1 MSHSPLSRYS
11 VLLST
16 ALFAPWANAATL
28 QADRVFA
35 SGFSQA
41 LVIEG
46 SAGYPGPLANARVEA
61 HFGEVVA
68 VATTAIDGTYRI
80 GLELDQID
88 PTAIVE
94 LFARGSGSQS
104 HLVWASPLGPANRLL
119 TLAGSSHRIG
129 FAEDP
134 FVYLSPRSTVA
145 AAAARAFNDWQP
157 ITDAATFWRA
167 VRGRQP
173 ASDDLVFALALV
185 ARDALALPNGSTDT
199 FEAASTRASSQAL
212 RVAYQ
217 DLDHTDSCWIAPGSA
232 YCDVRT
238 NLPLDAQMFPSID
251 WVIGEKYSEVRPFY
265 SFASDTST
273 IIPTES
279 GAMVWWDAAIPATV
293 TRLPEGGYELAPAD
307 GGVFWSFPTWDFVG
321 GVRMTSRREVSRIYF
336 RPSLGPGGQIELV
349 RAVDS
354 RTVFPDNPE
363 VPDWYRPYDPARL
376 PVVSA
381 SNPLPAELV
390 GPLPSLAGHSHVLI
404 SPLPQPSDASI
415 DTSSHGYDVHAF
427 GTHDG
432 SARRSGRPFTFQMTG
447 VDTFSIDSDGRHAEY
462 RFFNEEEPGV
472 WRIRMQA
479 THNGRHQTIDGLLVP
494 ADAEALTAAG
504 VVGTWNSRFD
514 QDRCGG
520 PYGDPNECSP
530 PLFFTFLA
538 DGSAMTS
545 RNGQPLPG
553 NWSLGSGNDA
563 GRLVFEWLY
572 PKTPPLLIERRAWE
586 VVHESGNRRWVLEN
600 YNYFDDDMVV
610 APIVFNPTGRLIRY
624 DRE

>member
-1 MSHSPLSRYS
+1 MSHSPLSRYF
-11 VLLST
+11 VILST
-16 ALFAPWANAATL
+16 ALFAPWANATAL

-61 HFGEVVA
+61 HFGEAVA
-68 VATTAIDGTYRI
+68 VATTAVDGTYRV

-94 LFARGSGSQS
+94 LFARGSGPQS

-167 VRGRQP
+167 VRSRQP

-185 ARDALALPNGSTDT
+185 ARDALALPNGSTNT
-199 FEAASTRASSQAL
+199 LEAASSRASSQAL

-217 DLDHTDSCWIAPGSA
+217 NLGRTDACWDAPASA
-232 YCDVRT
+232 YCDVYT
-238 NLPLDAQMFPSID
+238 NLPLDAQMFPSIE
-251 WVIGEKYSEVRPFY
+251 WVMGEKYSEVRPFSSY
-265 SFASDTST
+265 ASEPST
-273 IIPTES
+273 IIRTET
-279 GAMVWWDAAIPATV
+279 GAMMWWGAATPATV
-293 TRLPEGGYELAPAD
+293 IRLPGGGYELAPAD
-307 GGVFWSFPTWDFVG
+307 GGVFWSFPTWDFVDG
-321 GVRMTSRREVSRIYF
+321 GVQIPSRHEVTRIYF

-349 RAVDS
+349 RAEDS

-363 VPDWYRPYDPARL
+363 VPDRYWPYDPARM

-381 SNPLPAELV
+381 NNPLPIELV
-390 GPLPSLAGHSHVLI
+390 GPLPSLAGRSHVLV
-404 SPLPQPSDASI
+404 SPLPRPNDASI
-415 DTSSHGYDVHAF
+415 DTSAHGYDVHAF

-472 WRIRMQA
+472 WRIRMQ
-479 THNGRHQTIDGLLVP
+479 TTDNGQYQVVEGLLIP
-494 ADAEALTAAG
+494 ADADALTAEG
-504 VVGTWNSRFD
+504 VVGTWNSRFY
-514 QDRCGG
+514 QDRCG
-520 PYGDPNECSP
+520 PYGDPKWCST
-530 PLFFTFLA
+530 LLFTFLA
-538 DGSAMTS
+538 DGSAMAS

-563 GRLVFEWLY
+563 GRLIFEWLQ
-572 PKTPPLLIERRAWE
+572 PLTPPLLIERRAWE

-600 YNYFDDDMVV
+600 YNYFDDDMYV